1 MSMRTFS
8 ANFHYYDFKHP
19 GADTACK
26 TPVAETASEKY
37 IKTS

>member
-19 GADTACK
+19 GAPMALNINLERNYDGR
-26 TPVAETASEKY
+26 KY
-37 IKTS
+37 S